1 MRKLAIFIFIT
12 LIHFASCAQ
21 DTNKEITKLIIAYK
35 GDSTLF
41 IEKYEIDVIEK
52 QVYYITPIMNYLDV
66 QGQKYRTGIKVNMQ
80 EWNDIMSLIYTIDF
94 NKLASYN
101 LKGSDIVDYSVEIT
115 LNQSKMVEIKL
126 SQGIVPIELRK
137 IFRIIRNEK

>member
-12 LIHFASCAQ
+12 LIHFASYAQ

-41 IEKYEIDVIEK
+41 IEKYEIDIPDK
-52 QVYYITPIMNYLDV
+52 QIYSITPIMNYLDV
-66 QGQKYRTGIKVNMQ
+66 QGQKYRTRKIVNMQ
-80 EWNDIMSLIYTIDF
+80 EWNDITSLIYAIDF
-94 NKLASYN
+94 KKLASCN
-101 LKGSDIVDYSVEIT
+101 LKDSDKVDYFVEIIS
-115 LNQSKMVEIKL
+115 NQSKMVEIKL

-137 IFRIIRNEK
+137 IFKIIRST

>member
-1 MRKLAIFIFIT
+1 MRKLALFIFIT

-21 DTNKEITKLIIAYK
+21 DTNREIKKLIIAYK

-41 IEKYEIDVIEK
+41 IEKYEIDVLEK

-66 QGQKYRTGIKVNMQ
+66 QGQKYRTERNINKK
-80 EWNDIMSLIYTIDF
+80 EWNDIMTLISDIDF
-94 NKLASYN
+94 KKLESYN
-101 LKGSDIVDYSVEIT
+101 LAEFDKVDYFAQIT
-115 LNQSKMVEIKL
+115 FNQSKTVEIKL
-126 SQGIVPIELRK
+126 SQEIMPVELRK

>member
-35 GDSTLF
+35 GDSTLL
-41 IEKYEIDVIEK
+41 IEKYEIDILDK
-52 QVYYITPIMNYLDV
+52 QIYYITPIMNYLDV